1 MTRRK
6 NWRPPFDPEELFYR
20 GRRGYNPT
28 HDIAATIDAIEMSI
42 EWHRELLE
50 RFKKADE
57 EKKKEEGQKKKESF
71 LAKKFSF
78 GQMLMTA
85 LFIGVIINWVVV
97 LKLM

>member
-1 MTRRK
+1 
-6 NWRPPFDPEELFYR
+6 
-20 GRRGYNPT
+20 
-28 HDIAATIDAIEMSI
+28 MSI

-78 GQMLMTA
+78 GQMPCSLASSST
-85 LFIGVIINWVVV
+85 GW
-97 LKLM
+97 